1 MGRLSD
7 EVSTNELVS
16 DVQFEILKLI
26 SEKEDLEKENEV
38 LRQYRQSYIEIVA
51 ENNFLREKLELVE
64 MSRERRQGSRLLA
77 TVRSRQDPEGQE
89 DLKIRKF

>member
-64 MSRERRQGSRLLA
+64 MSRERRQGSSLLA